1 MISNSIVISSI
12 LLAAAF
18 WIVWLTRR
26 DVRRQLERPK
36 HEFQAHV
43 QEYDQLCRNPRM
55 RENGGQ

>member
-18 WIVWLTRR
+18 WIAWLTRR
-26 DVRRQLERPK
+26 DVRQQLERPK

-43 QEYDQLCRNPRM
+43 QQYDQLCRNPGIG
-55 RENGGQ
+55 ENEGQ